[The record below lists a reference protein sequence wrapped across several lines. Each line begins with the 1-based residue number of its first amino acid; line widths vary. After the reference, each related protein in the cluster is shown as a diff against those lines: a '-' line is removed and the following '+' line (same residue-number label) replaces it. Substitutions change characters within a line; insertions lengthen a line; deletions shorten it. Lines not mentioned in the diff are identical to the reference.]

1 MDESQLDISEIR
13 AAIHDIK
20 LKDAITRQDLM
31 KSERENSLLKNQI
44 AKTRQEI
51 DKLEKDLK
59 KDQKLLESQEN
70 NIVTAKL
77 DIFNRK
83 KTKKND
89 SNLLKESIER
99 ENQLIKD
106 LHKRH
111 IECLNF
117 LSTIRKKSS
126 YLELALK
133 DTKNS
138 NDIMGKMREF
148 INYYEE
154 HIALLDST
162 TKNEEIIYQE
172 ELNFYNQQYLLYE
185 KELRELDGEHLNEM
199 KKLYELENRSNL
211 SESDKVIYSKNVDV
225 KTEQIALSSAEAIL
239 ARLREKLGNSEVLGG
254 IVTKLDSQLSKH
266 KKKIIH
272 VDLS

>member
-1 MDESQLDISEIR
+1 MS
-13 AAIHDIK
+13 
-20 LKDAITRQDLM
+20 
-31 KSERENSLLKNQI
+31 
-44 AKTRQEI
+44 
-51 DKLEKDLK
+51 
-59 KDQKLLESQEN
+59 
-70 NIVTAKL
+70 
-77 DIFNRK
+77 
-83 KTKKND
+83 
-89 SNLLKESIER
+89 
-99 ENQLIKD
+99 
-106 LHKRH
+106 
-111 IECLNF
+111 
-117 LSTIRKKSS
+117 
-126 YLELALK
+126 
-133 DTKNS
+133 
-138 NDIMGKMREF
+138 KMREF